1 MKAPTAAG
9 FVMKSSSMRNF
20 TIVLIL
26 SISASFVA
34 KAASVDPEIFKA
46 RRQALMDKL
55 DGRVAVLYGAEGRT
69 GGVVEELF
77 IQESSFYYLTGVSE
91 PGAALILAPE
101 ENQYKEIL
109 YLQARDPDVENWNGR
124 REGLGYALEAA
135 TGFPEVRRIGRLG
148 SDLTDIMQ
156 RSRKAA
162 FLGPIVGAT
171 SPKPQALVI
180 LQDGQSRVPGTSL
193 ENMADL
199 IPEMRRVKNAYE
211 IERIQKAVDVTGKGL
226 MAAMQAVRPGLQ
238 EFQLQSIV
246 DHTYEMEGAQFLGF
260 STILA
265 WGPNTT
271 VLHYTKN
278 DQVIQDSGLVL
289 IDTGAAW
296 EHYSADVTRTMP
308 VSGSFSDREK
318 ELYELV
324 LQASDAA
331 IRKVR
336 VGADNHNDVHMTAK
350 NILDEAGYGEYFIHS
365 TGHFLGLD
373 VHDAGNYELP
383 LTAGVVVTVEPGIY
397 IPEEGIGIRI
407 EDVVLVTDDG
417 PVVLS
422 RHIPRTVA
430 EIEKAM
436 KK

>member
-1 MKAPTAAG
+1 MKQ
-9 FVMKSSSMRNF
+9 
-20 TIVLIL
+20 LIL
-26 SISASFVA
+26 FMVLSLTFTGVAESAT
-34 KAASVDPEIFKA
+34 VDPQVFKA
-46 RRQALMDKL
+46 RRQALMEKL
-55 DGRVAVLYGAEGRT
+55 DGRVAVLYGASHRG

-91 PGAALILAPE
+91 PGAALILAPDE
-101 ENQYKEIL
+101 KQYTEIL
-109 YLQARDPDVENWNGR
+109 YLQPRDPDVENWNGR
-124 REGLGYALEAA
+124 REGLGYALEEK
-135 TGFPEVRRIGRLG
+135 TGFPEVRRMGRLG

-156 RSRKAA
+156 RTRKAA
-162 FLGPIVGAT
+162 FLGPIVSAT
-171 SPKPQALVI
+171 SARPPALVL
-180 LQDGQSRVPGTSL
+180 LQEGQSRVPGTRL

-199 IPEMRRVKNAYE
+199 IPEMRRIKDAYE
-211 IERIQKAVDVTGKGL
+211 IERIQKAVDITGKGL
-226 MAAMQAVRPGLQ
+226 VAAMQSVRPGLQ

-265 WGPNTT
+265 WGPNST

-278 DQVIQDSGLVL
+278 DQTIQDSGLVL

-308 VSGSFSDREK
+308 VTGKFSDREK

-324 LQASDAA
+324 LKASNAA
-331 IRKVR
+331 IKKVR
-336 VGADNHNDVHMTAK
+336 IGADNHNDVHMTAK
-350 NILDEAGYGEYFIHS
+350 TILDEAGYGEYFIHG

-383 LTAGVVVTVEPGIY
+383 LKAGVVVTVEPGIY

-407 EDVVLVTDDG
+407 EDVVLVTKDG

-422 RHIPRTVA
+422 RHIPRTVE
-430 EIEKAM
+430 EIEAAM
-436 KK
+436 AK

>member
-1 MKAPTAAG
+1 MRIFFVFIALIFSLTQAAE
-9 FVMKSSSMRNF
+9 
-20 TIVLIL
+20 
-26 SISASFVA
+26 
-34 KAASVDPEIFKA
+34 AATVDQDVFKE
-46 RRQALMDKL
+46 RRQALMEKL
-55 DGRVAVLYGAEGRT
+55 DGKVAVLYGAEGQH

-77 IQESSFYYLTGVSE
+77 IQDPSFYYLTGISE
-91 PGAALILAPE
+91 PGAALILAPAE
-101 ENQYKEIL
+101 KKYKEIL
-109 YLQARDPDVENWNGR
+109 YLQPRDPDVENWNGR
-124 REGLGYALEAA
+124 RAPLGDALEET

-148 SDLTDIMQ
+148 SDLTNMMQ

-162 FLGPIVGAT
+162 FLGPIVSAT
-171 SPKPQALVI
+171 SPRPQALVN

-193 ENMADL
+193 ENMADV
-199 IPEMRRVKNAYE
+199 IPEMRRIKNAYE

-226 MAAMQAVRPGLQ
+226 VAAMQSVRPGLQ

-296 EHYSADVTRTMP
+296 EHYSADVTRTIP
-308 VSGSFSDREK
+308 VTGKFSDRER

-324 LQASDAA
+324 LKAADAA
-331 IRKVR
+331 IKQVR

-350 NILDEAGYGEYFIHS
+350 KILDEAGYGEYFIHG
-365 TGHFLGLD
+365 TGHFLGLE

-383 LTAGVVVTVEPGIY
+383 LKAGVVVTVEPGIY

-407 EDVVLVTDDG
+407 EDVVLVTEDG

-422 RHIPRTVA
+422 RHIPRTVE
-430 EIEKAM
+430 EIERAM
-436 KK
+436 AR

>member
-1 MKAPTAAG
+1 
-9 FVMKSSSMRNF
+9 MRYF
-20 TIVLIL
+20 ATIVGFSISLIL
-26 SISASFVA
+26 AANATSAA
-34 KAASVDPEIFKA
+34 PDIFKD
-46 RRQALMDKL
+46 RRHALMEKL
-55 DGRVAVLYGAEGRT
+55 DGRVAVIYGGERQGS
-69 GGVVEELF
+69 GVVEQLF

-91 PGAALILAPE
+91 PGAALILAPNE
-101 ENQYKEIL
+101 KQYKEIL
-109 YLQARDPDVENWNGR
+109 YLQPRNPDVENWDGR
-124 REGLGYALEAA
+124 RLPLGEALEAA
-135 TGFPEVRRIGRLG
+135 TGFPEVRRINRLG
-148 SDLTDIMQ
+148 SDLTTIMQ
-156 RSRKAA
+156 RSKKAA

-171 SPKPQALVI
+171 SPKPQALVL

-199 IPEMRRVKNAYE
+199 IPEMRRVKSAYE
-211 IERIQKAVDVTGKGL
+211 IERIKKAVGVTGKGL
-226 MAAMQAVRPGLQ
+226 VAAMRAVRPGLK

-278 DQVIQDSGLVL
+278 DQVIQDKGLIL

-296 EHYSADVTRTMP
+296 EHYSADVTRTLP
-308 VSGSFSDREK
+308 VTGKFSDREK

-324 LQASDAA
+324 LKAADAA
-331 IRKVR
+331 ILKVQ
-336 VGADNHNDVHMTAK
+336 VGADKHNDVHMTAK
-350 NILDEAGYGEYFIHS
+350 SILDEAGYGKYFLHG

-373 VHDAGNYELP
+373 VHDAGNHELP
-383 LTAGVVVTVEPGIY
+383 LKAGVVVTVEPGIY

-417 PVVLS
+417 PIILS

-436 KK
+436 EK

>member
-1 MKAPTAAG
+1 MKKIFLFA
-9 FVMKSSSMRNF
+9 
-20 TIVLIL
+20 VLSF
-26 SISASFVA
+26 SISGLAE
-34 KAASVDPEIFKA
+34 AAAVDPQVFKE
-46 RRQALMDKL
+46 RRQALMEKL
-55 DGRVAVLYGAEGRT
+55 DGRVAVLYGAAHQG

-77 IQESSFYYLTGVSE
+77 IQESDFYYLTGVSE
-91 PGAALILAPE
+91 PGAALILAPDE
-101 ENQYKEIL
+101 KQYKEIL
-109 YLQARDPDVENWNGR
+109 YLQPRDPDVENWNGR
-124 REGLGYALEAA
+124 RAPLGYALEEA
-135 TGFPEVRRIGRLG
+135 TGFPEVRRTGRLG
-148 SDLTDIMQ
+148 RDLTDIMQ

-162 FLGPIVGAT
+162 FLGPVVSAS
-171 SPKPQALVI
+171 SPQPPALVI
-180 LQDGQSRVPGTSL
+180 LKDGQSRVPGTSL

-226 MAAMQAVRPGLQ
+226 VAAMQAVQPGLQ

-278 DQVIQDSGLVL
+278 DQVIKDSGLVL

-296 EHYSADVTRTMP
+296 EHYSADVTRTIP
-308 VSGSFSDREK
+308 VTGTFSDREK

-324 LQASDAA
+324 LKAADAA
-331 IRKVR
+331 IEKVR

-350 NILDEAGYGEYFIHS
+350 SILDEAGYGEYFIHG

-383 LTAGVVVTVEPGIY
+383 LKAGVVVTVEPGIY

-407 EDVVLVTDDG
+407 EDVVLVTRDG

-422 RHIPRTVA
+422 RHIPRTVL
-430 EIEKAM
+430 EIEETMGK
-436 KK
+436 

>member
-1 MKAPTAAG
+1 MRIFFVFIALIFSLTQAAE
-9 FVMKSSSMRNF
+9 
-20 TIVLIL
+20 
-26 SISASFVA
+26 
-34 KAASVDPEIFKA
+34 AATVDPDVFKE
-46 RRQALMDKL
+46 RRQALMEKL
-55 DGRVAVLYGAEGRT
+55 DGKVAVLYGAEGQH

-77 IQESSFYYLTGVSE
+77 IQDPSFYYLTGISE
-91 PGAALILAPE
+91 PGAALILAPAE
-101 ENQYKEIL
+101 KKYKEIL
-109 YLQARDPDVENWNGR
+109 YLQPRDPDVENWNGR
-124 REGLGYALEAA
+124 RAPLGDALEET

-148 SDLTDIMQ
+148 SDLTNMMQ

-162 FLGPIVGAT
+162 FLGPIVSAT
-171 SPKPQALVI
+171 SPRPQALVN

-193 ENMADL
+193 ENMADV
-199 IPEMRRVKNAYE
+199 IPEMRRIKNAYE

-226 MAAMQAVRPGLQ
+226 VAAMQSVRPGLQ

-296 EHYSADVTRTMP
+296 EHYSADVTRTIP
-308 VSGSFSDREK
+308 VTGKFSDRER

-324 LQASDAA
+324 LKAADAA
-331 IRKVR
+331 IKQVR

-350 NILDEAGYGEYFIHS
+350 KILDEAGYGEYFIHG
-365 TGHFLGLD
+365 TGHFLGLE

-383 LTAGVVVTVEPGIY
+383 LKAGVVVTVEPGIY

-407 EDVVLVTDDG
+407 EDVVLVTEDG

-422 RHIPRTVA
+422 RHIPRTVE
-430 EIEKAM
+430 EIERAM
-436 KK
+436 AR

>member
-1 MKAPTAAG
+1 MRIFFVFIALIFSLTQAAE
-9 FVMKSSSMRNF
+9 
-20 TIVLIL
+20 
-26 SISASFVA
+26 
-34 KAASVDPEIFKA
+34 AATVDPDVFKE
-46 RRQALMDKL
+46 RRQALMEKL
-55 DGRVAVLYGAEGRT
+55 DGKVAVLYGAEGQH

-77 IQESSFYYLTGVSE
+77 IQDPSFYYLTGISE
-91 PGAALILAPE
+91 PGAALILAPAE
-101 ENQYKEIL
+101 KKYKEIL
-109 YLQARDPDVENWNGR
+109 YLQPRDPDVENWNGR
-124 REGLGYALEAA
+124 RAPLGDALEET

-148 SDLTDIMQ
+148 SDLTNMMQ

-162 FLGPIVGAT
+162 FLGPIVSAT
-171 SPKPQALVI
+171 SPRPQALVN

-193 ENMADL
+193 ENMADV
-199 IPEMRRVKNAYE
+199 IPEMRRIKNAYE

-226 MAAMQAVRPGLQ
+226 VAAMQSVRPGLQ

-296 EHYSADVTRTMP
+296 EHYSADVTRTIP
-308 VSGSFSDREK
+308 VTGKFSDRER

-324 LQASDAA
+324 LKAADAA
-331 IRKVR
+331 IKQVR

-350 NILDEAGYGEYFIHS
+350 KILDEAGYEEYFIHG
-365 TGHFLGLD
+365 TGHFLGLE

-383 LTAGVVVTVEPGIY
+383 LKAGVVVTVEPGIY

-407 EDVVLVTDDG
+407 EDVVLVTEDG

-422 RHIPRTVA
+422 RHIPRTVE
-430 EIEKAM
+430 EIERAM
-436 KK
+436 AR